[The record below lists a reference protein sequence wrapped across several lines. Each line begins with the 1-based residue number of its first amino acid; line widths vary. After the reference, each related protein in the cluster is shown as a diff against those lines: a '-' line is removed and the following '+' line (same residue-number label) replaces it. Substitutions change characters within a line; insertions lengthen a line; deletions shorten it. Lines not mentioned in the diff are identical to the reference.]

1 LDATRPRRKCN
12 CVVLGLMLV
21 ESKRWGIVKGLTHDP
36 VFVAYLGSGV
46 DGVQVLGVCAAGVG
60 EFD

>member
-1 LDATRPRRKCN
+1 
-12 CVVLGLMLV
+12 MLV